1 MTFTGG
7 LFLSLNNYFR
17 NCTKKKILMTNINFR
32 STKSSTPVVMNLII
46 INAIVFVAQL
56 VFDKTN
62 FQGNWLTS
70 KLALYS
76 IDTGQFS
83 PYQLV
88 THMFAHAS
96 FFHILFNMYALWL
109 FGAAMERLWGTKK
122 FLLFYF
128 ACGFAAGL
136 AQMFLVPVGA
146 AIGASGAV
154 MGMLGAFAFTY
165 PNVQFFII
173 PFPFPIKA
181 KYLAIG
187 YAAIDLF
194 GGVAGGGDNIAHFA
208 HLGGLVMGI
217 ILALVWSRKNSKL
230 RF

>member
-1 MTFTGG
+1 MA
-7 LFLSLNNYFR
+7 
-17 NCTKKKILMTNINFR
+17 NINFR
-32 STKSSTPVVMNLII
+32 SPKSSTPVVMNLII

-62 FQGNWLTS
+62 LQGNWLTS
-70 KLALYS
+70 RLALYS
-76 IDTGQFS
+76 IDTGLFS

-109 FGAAMERLWGTKK
+109 FGAAMEKLWGTKK
-122 FLLFYF
+122 FLIFYF

-136 AQMFLVPVGA
+136 AQM
-146 AIGASGAV
+146 
-154 MGMLGAFAFTY
+154 GMLGAYAFTY

-181 KYLAIG
+181 KYLAMG

-194 GGVAGGGDNIAHFA
+194 GGVAGGGDGIAHFA

-217 ILALVWSRKNSKL
+217 ILALLWTKKNQNF